1 LIQTTKQTDERREA
15 GTMECWCLH
24 GAVGMAADFRALS
37 KHLATAKIGSH
48 AVDLWRFLESG
59 PLPLSGFGPALNAD
73 AAGRVFRGDSRIL
86 LGYSMGGRLALHS
99 LLDHKHPWRAAVMV
113 STHPG
118 LEDAAERGARRAS
131 DAAWAARAIT
141 SNWKDFLAEWNA
153 QGILDGTVPRD
164 PGTES
169 AMLTRRGEIARS
181 FVDWSLGAQDPL
193 WDRLPEITVPVL
205 WIAGENDLK
214 FRALAERAVERI
226 PHASLAIAPGAGH
239 RVPWSAPDWFAREVT
254 AFTRHGGADGQ

>member
-1 LIQTTKQTDERREA
+1 
-15 GTMECWCLH
+15 MECWCLH

-37 KHLATAKIGSH
+37 KHLATAKISSH

-73 AAGRVFRGDSRIL
+73 AAGQVFRGDGRIL

-99 LLDHKHPWRAAVMV
+99 LLEYQHPWQAAVMV

-118 LEDAAERGARRAS
+118 LEDAAARGARRAS

-153 QGILDGTVPRD
+153 QGILDATVPRD

-254 AFTRHGGADGQ
+254 AFTRYGGADGQ